1 MQTLH
6 DDGGSVAA
14 KRPQTGK
21 AASMGAFKLRVWV
34 WFQRLC
40 TGGTSKIDDWLV
52 IVDGIFKGVVRKD
65 IVGPPVLRV
74 R

>member
-1 MQTLH
+1 MVSTSLY
-6 DDGGSVAA
+6 
-14 KRPQTGK
+14 
-21 AASMGAFKLRVWV
+21 
-34 WFQRLC
+34 
-40 TGGTSKIDDWLV
+40 GGTSKIDDWLV

>member
-6 DDGGSVAA
+6 DDGGRVAA

-21 AASMGAFKLRVWV
+21 AASMGAFKLRVW
-34 WFQRLC
+34 FQRLC
-40 TGGTSKIDDWLV
+40 TGGTSKIDYWLV
-52 IVDGIFKGVVRKD
+52 IVDGIFKGVVGKD